1 MTLHVVGCMYMP
13 SYLVRLSPLRRG
25 ACVHP
30 DSKLRVT
37 GGLLNFAGGL
47 RLTDRTQANEDACL
61 VSVI

>member
-1 MTLHVVGCMYMP
+1 MHVVGCMYMP
-13 SYLVRLSPLRRG
+13 SYLVMFSPLRRG
-25 ACVHP
+25 VCVCVHP